1 MNNDLN
7 EDLNIT
13 NDPSTVPS
21 NVELQPRK
29 KTMSDAALAANRAN
43 AKKCTGPKTREG
55 KFKSCLNA
63 MKLGSYSDK
72 FLLSTEDPQVFENVS
87 ASFVEEFQPSTP
99 SELELVEQ
107 MIAIAWRRR
116 RVTKMIQ
123 LRINATIDTVV
134 QECTPRPGP
143 RPTPAEISALA
154 FERMEQQTPSF
165 ARMEVYELRLC
176 NLFHRI
182 LSRFYSMRDKKFNN
196 ETKSIRDRLSFAV

>member
-7 EDLNIT
+7 DELKLT
-13 NDPSTVPS
+13 NDPSTEAS
-21 NVELQPRK
+21 NVESQPRK
-29 KTMSDAALAANRAN
+29 KTMSDAAIAANRAN

-63 MKLGSYSDK
+63 MKHGIYSDK
-72 FLLSTEDPQVFENVS
+72 FLLSTEDKEVFENVS
-87 ASFVEEFQPSTP
+87 ASFVEEFKPSTP

-116 RVTKMIQ
+116 RVTQMIQ
-123 LRINATIDTVV
+123 QRINATIDTVV
-134 QECTPRPGP
+134 QEYAQNPEPRPS
-143 RPTPAEISALA
+143 PAEISALA
-154 FERMEQQTPSF
+154 FELIEKQTPSF
-165 ARMEVYELRLC
+165 ARMEAYELRLC

-196 ETKSIRDRLSFAV
+196 ETKFTRDRLSFAA